1 MPNRRTLVPFDA
13 VSVFAIRSH
22 HANGTKIR
30 VVVVQAVVQL
40 VLCGADDGLQICRN
54 SRRYESGEGLQRHL
68 KTQPKASTPLFL
80 RLSTYL

>member
-22 HANGTKIR
+22 HAKQEPKIR

-40 VLCGADDGLQICRN
+40 VLCGADDMGFKFCRN
-54 SRRYESGEGLQRHL
+54 PRRYESGEGLQR
-68 KTQPKASTPLFL
+68 P
-80 RLSTYL
+80 Y